1 MVFLLNIFENE
12 FDLGK
17 FFFSILKNNFP
28 VLVFTIKEKGGLKY
42 IIFLL
47 LFLFSLFLVC
57 SSLSLL
63 YFSSSLKSLLHS
75 ACLYVLF
82 AVSEISWLHGISV
95 VYQLLW
101 VILLKYLVD
110 GLNVWC
116 ELFHCLVFNTVG
128 MYYLLNPNVH
138 QENLQS
144 LNLL

>member
-17 FFFSILKNNFP
+17 FFFSILKNNFA

-63 YFSSSLKSLLHS
+63 YFSSSLKPLLHS

-82 AVSEISWLHGISV
+82 AVSEISWLHEMSV

-101 VILLKYLVD
+101 VVLLKYLVD
-110 GLNVWC
+110 GFNVYYVNCFTVW
-116 ELFHCLVFNTVG
+116 FSIQLVCII
-128 MYYLLNPNVH
+128 Y
-138 QENLQS
+138 
-144 LNLL
+144 

>member
-17 FFFSILKNNFP
+17 FFFSILKNNFA

-63 YFSSSLKSLLHS
+63 YFSSSLKPLLHS

-82 AVSEISWLHGISV
+82 AVSEISWLHEISV

-101 VILLKYLVD
+101 VVLLKYLVD
-110 GLNVWC
+110 GLNV
-116 ELFHCLVFNTVG
+116 
-128 MYYLLNPNVH
+128 
-138 QENLQS
+138 
-144 LNLL
+144 

>member
-28 VLVFTIKEKGGLKY
+28 VLVFTIKEKGGLKH

-47 LFLFSLFLVC
+47 LFLFYLFLVC

-63 YFSSSLKSLLHS
+63 YFSSSLKPLLHS

-82 AVSEISWLHGISV
+82 AVSEISWLHEISV

-101 VILLKYLVD
+101 VVLLKYLVD
-110 GLNVWC
+110 GFNVYYVNCFTVW
-116 ELFHCLVFNTVG
+116 FSIQLVCII
-128 MYYLLNPNVH
+128 Y
-138 QENLQS
+138 
-144 LNLL
+144 